1 MTGYDGDDGD
11 DVNMRDLY
19 RLLVVASMH
28 SYGSLVVWVE
38 LSRVSFLQTPLART
52 CSFFETI
59 FNWSNCLRRAL
70 MPACESFMVLSRF
83 SS

>member
-28 SYGSLVVWVE
+28 SYGSLVV
-38 LSRVSFLQTPLART
+38 
-52 CSFFETI
+52 
-59 FNWSNCLRRAL
+59 
-70 MPACESFMVLSRF
+70 
-83 SS
+83 